1 MKSIFNKVQT
11 INNFKTLNSIIKE
24 HNKLLI
30 STPKFYFQ
38 GGIKD
43 IITDKITK
51 AMLINEKQK
60 DPNYKLD
67 IKQEKSIL
75 KKIEEVK
82 KEPAIVSKYF

>member
-24 HNKLLI
+24 QNKLLI

-43 IITDKITK
+43 IITEKITK

-67 IKQEKSIL
+67 IKQEKNIL
-75 KKIEEVK
+75 KKIEEVN
-82 KEPAIVSKYF
+82 KEPAIVSK